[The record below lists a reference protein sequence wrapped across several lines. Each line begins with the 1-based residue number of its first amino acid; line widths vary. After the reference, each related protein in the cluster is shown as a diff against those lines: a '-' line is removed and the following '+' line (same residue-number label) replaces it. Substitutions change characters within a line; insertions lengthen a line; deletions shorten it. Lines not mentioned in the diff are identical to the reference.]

1 MFSPTAVVTNTYRV
15 EGKLIDKI
23 CQKVGMVG
31 YMPGKICQRVG
42 KPHKNEESRQTSDP
56 STIQIQKYENKY
68 NYKMRRQIP
77 VRRALRTSAP
87 CPESH
92 RRLARRFPSPA
103 SSDEN
108 RPKTVRLINIVLTLL
123 QGELTGNHRLT
134 RVPMFR
140 RSSARQR
147 QRRAL

>member
-1 MFSPTAVVTNTYRV
+1 MFSPTAVVTNTYWV
-15 EGKLIDKI
+15 EGKLINKI

-42 KPHKNEESRQTSDP
+42 KPHKNKESRQTSDP

-77 VRRALRTSAP
+77 VRRALRTSSP

-92 RRLARRFPSPA
+92 RRLARRIPSS
-103 SSDEN
+103 SSDQN
-108 RPKTVRLINIVLTLL
+108 PPLLLINIVLTLQ
-123 QGELTGNHRLT
+123 QGVGLITGNHRLN
-134 RVPMFR
+134 RWVPMLR
-140 RSSARQR
+140 RSSARR
-147 QRRAL
+147 Q

>member
-1 MFSPTAVVTNTYRV
+1 MFSPTAVVTNTYWV
-15 EGKLIDKI
+15 EGKLIDK
-23 CQKVGMVG
+23 KVGMVG

-42 KPHKNEESRQTSDP
+42 KPHKNEEVKDTWQTSDP

-140 RSSARQR
+140 RSSARQ
-147 QRRAL
+147 

>member
-1 MFSPTAVVTNTYRV
+1 MFSPTAVVTNTYWV

-31 YMPGKICQRVG
+31 YMPGTICQRVG
-42 KPHKNEESRQTSDP
+42 KPHKNEEVKDTWQTSDP

-140 RSSARQR
+140 RSSARQ
-147 QRRAL
+147 